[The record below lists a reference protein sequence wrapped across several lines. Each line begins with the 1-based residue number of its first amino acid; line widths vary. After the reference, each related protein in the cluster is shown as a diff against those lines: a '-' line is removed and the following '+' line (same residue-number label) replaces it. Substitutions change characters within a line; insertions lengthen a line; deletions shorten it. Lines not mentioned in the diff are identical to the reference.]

1 MNKDQKDSLDSLNTK
16 KGYLRDRVRQV
27 ANGESPGAYV
37 FGRPGTA
44 KTYTIVKT
52 LEAIDAPYVHKSA
65 HLTPIGLF
73 NLLMDNHNRIVVL
86 DDVSA
91 LFNQPIA
98 LQILLAAT
106 GWTPSGQRI
115 VSHTTAAGDTKF
127 VFSGGIVAISNLG
140 LDGHKSEVLAAL
152 KDRIFSIQYEPT
164 DEEICAEIFNL
175 AETPSVGKGLTQK
188 EKKEVAH
195 FLIEECLK
203 REIRPSI
210 RLFIDKAL
218 PDYRSWKS
226 VDVESHWQDLIV
238 SNLEQ
243 MTVEITKPVND
254 LTFKEE
260 QARFRKIAGEVY
272 EGIDSAQRLKVFKE
286 RTGLGKNRY
295 YAYLKEWQKSQ
306 AS

>member
-1 MNKDQKDSLDSLNTK
+1 MNQEEINHLKSLNTK

-27 ANGESPGAYV
+27 ANGESTGAYV

-44 KTYTIVKT
+44 KTYTITRT
-52 LEAIDAPYVHKSA
+52 LEAIAAPFVHKSA

-73 NLLMDNHNRIVVL
+73 NLLMDNHNRVVVL

-106 GWTPSGQRI
+106 GWTPSGRRI
-115 VSHTTAAGDTKF
+115 VSHTSAAGDIQFEFT
-127 VFSGGIVAISNLG
+127 GGIVAISNLD
-140 LDGHKSEVLAAL
+140 LNGHKSEVLAAL
-152 KDRIFSIQYEPT
+152 KDRIFTIQYEPT
-164 DEEICAEIFNL
+164 DEEICAEIFHL
-175 AETPSVGKGLTQK
+175 AETESVGKGLTSK
-188 EKKEVAH
+188 DKKTVAT
-195 FLIEECLK
+195 FLIDECLS

-218 PDYRSWKS
+218 PDFRSWKNEE
-226 VDVESHWQDLIV
+226 VESHWEDLIV

-243 MTVEITKPVND
+243 MTVELTKPVND

-272 EGIDSAQRLKVFKE
+272 EGIESAQRLKVFKE

-295 YAYLKEWQKSQ
+295 YAYLKEWQKTQTS
-306 AS
+306 